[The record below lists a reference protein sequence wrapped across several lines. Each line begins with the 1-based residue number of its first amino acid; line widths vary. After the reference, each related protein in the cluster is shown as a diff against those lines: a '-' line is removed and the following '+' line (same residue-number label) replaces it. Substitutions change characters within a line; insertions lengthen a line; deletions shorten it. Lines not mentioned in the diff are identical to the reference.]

1 MINTNYILLDLDC
14 IFVNVSTCQTEVICV
29 PFNGIANE
37 NNNLKDFSDFNYEF
51 TTVINKVSVEF
62 IGENEESIIIKNIK
76 LGV

>member
-1 MINTNYILLDLDC
+1 MANL
-14 IFVNVSTCQTEVICV
+14 VNPHITLVQAD
-29 PFNGIANE
+29 G
-37 NNNLKDFSDFNYEF
+37 LKDFSDFNYEF